1 VGGWLDLRNTQITS
15 LPSGLTVGG
24 ELYLSGTQITNPKN
38 FKQLKNGDYK
48 ENKYLYADNILTQVV
63 CRKHIK
69 INNEEYTYY
78 KGKIKNRNI
87 ISKKYKNKT
96 YYAHGEN
103 LKDCIEE
110 VNFKIASKNFDRNKI
125 ASDIKARE
133 NDFIWTDY
141 RLITGACSQGTKGW
155 LASEK
160 MTTENKMKI
169 GNFYKKYKSKN
180 VYAFERFEEFY
191 NEFFGEETK

>member
-1 VGGWLDLRNTQITS
+1 M
-15 LPSGLTVGG
+15 PSDLTVGG
-24 ELYLSGTQITNPKN
+24 DLYLRGTQITKSDNVK
-38 FKQLKNGDYK
+38 KLKNGDYK
-48 ENKYLYADNILTQVV
+48 ENKYLYADNILMQVI
-63 CRKHIK
+63 CRKHII

-78 KGKIKNRNI
+78 KGKIKTRNI
-87 ISKKYKNKT
+87 ISKIYENTT

-110 VNFKIASKNFDRNKI
+110 VNFKIASENFDRDKI
-125 ASDIKARE
+125 ANDIKARG

-160 MTTENKMKI
+160 MTTENKMQI
-169 GNFYKKYKSKN
+169 GDFYKKYKSKK

-191 NEFFGEETK
+191 NEFFRGETK